1 MAQFADLHG
10 FEHPSFT
17 PLRLRD
23 VDDNHHEF
31 HFCGLLLGDQ
41 LSLEAFELAGD
52 DEAAGYRFQILGEA
66 DAEPSALLGQLIQK
80 MKRALALKHLQAD
93 AGRLQ
98 IANTTVR
105 GRVEWNGD
113 ENARQPCTIIDGQR
127 IKWNDLGAMLLAF
140 EGWQFRLEM
149 LDPSDEA

>member
-1 MAQFADLHG
+1 MAQFAEMQG

-23 VDDNHHEF
+23 ADENEHEF
-31 HFCGLLLGDQ
+31 HFRSLLLGDQ

-52 DEAAGYRFQILGEA
+52 DEASGYRFQILGKA
-66 DAEPSALLGQLIQK
+66 DSEPFALLGQLIQK
-80 MKRALALKHLQAD
+80 MKRALSVKHLHTD

-98 IANTTVR
+98 ITDTAVR

-113 ENARQPCTIIDGQR
+113 EDASQPCVIIDGRR
-127 IKWNDLGAMLLAF
+127 IEWNDLGAMLLAF

>member
-1 MAQFADLHG
+1 MAQFADLHE
-10 FEHPSFT
+10 FEHPSFA

-23 VDDNHHEF
+23 VDDNNHEF
-31 HFCGLLLGDQ
+31 HFRSLLLGDQ
-41 LSLEAFELAGD
+41 LSLEAFELVGE

-66 DAEPSALLGQLIQK
+66 NTEPFALLARLVQK
-80 MKRALALKHLQAD
+80 MKRALSMKHLNAD
-93 AGRLQ
+93 AGSLQ
-98 IANTTVR
+98 IAEMTLR

-113 ENARQPCTIIDGQR
+113 DRVRQPCVIVDGRR
-127 IKWNDLGAMLLAF
+127 IEWDSLGAMLLAF